1 MAPSPSA
8 VKRAL
13 GSTELPDSDIS
24 PMIQTASRLYENRID
39 GESVDADTKDDVVT
53 RLAAHLIATGPE
65 RQVSSATE
73 GDGQVSFEG
82 ETGEGLM
89 ATTHGQMAVM
99 LDPTGQL
106 DDSEGSDHFTLST

>member
-1 MAPSPSA
+1 MAPDPSD

-13 GSTELPDSDIS
+13 GSTELSDSDINAE
-24 PMIQTASRLYENRID
+24 IQTAERVYEGRID
-39 GESVDADTKDDVVT
+39 GEHVDADAKDDVVT
-53 RLAAHLIATGPE
+53 RLAAHLIASGPE
-65 RQVSSATE
+65 RQVSSASE

-82 ETGEGLM
+82 DTGEGLM

-106 DDSEGSDHFTLST
+106 DDSEGSDHFTLSA

>member
-1 MAPSPSA
+1 MTPDPSD

-13 GSTELPDSDIS
+13 GSTELSNGKLTA
-24 PMIQTASRLYENRID
+24 MIDAAERAYENRID
-39 GESVDADTKDDVVT
+39 GEAVDDQTKDDVVT

-65 RQVSSATE
+65 RQVSSASE

-82 ETGEGLM
+82 ETGEGL
-89 ATTHGQMAVM
+89 ASTTHGQMAVF

-106 DDSEGSDHFTLST
+106 DDSESSDHFTLST